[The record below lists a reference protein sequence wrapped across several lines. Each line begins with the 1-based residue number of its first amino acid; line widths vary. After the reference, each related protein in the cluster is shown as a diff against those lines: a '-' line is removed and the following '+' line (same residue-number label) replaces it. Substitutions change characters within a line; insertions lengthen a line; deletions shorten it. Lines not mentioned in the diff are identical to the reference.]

1 MAQRQ
6 ARVSARSAHGGQG
19 AGSSGRRRKTVSS
32 RGRSVMSPAVSS
44 DIASMR
50 SEVDDMIASLE
61 QRLGHLKQ
69 VARRGASHVSEDAN
83 DMMFNAISGF
93 TGQMAD
99 RVQSN
104 AQAVSNEMSRMGNSA
119 MKRVAKEID
128 QHPLLTLAIAA
139 GIGFIAGLARR
150 PE

>member
-1 MAQRQ
+1 
-6 ARVSARSAHGGQG
+6 
-19 AGSSGRRRKTVSS
+19 
-32 RGRSVMSPAVSS
+32 
-44 DIASMR
+44 MR

-61 QRLGHLKQ
+61 QRLSHLKQ
-69 VARRGASHVSEDAN
+69 IARRGASHVSEDAN